1 MTKVKNLKKDKVLV
15 ISEMFTI
22 AMASVMSILTC
33 TSMFFIVNFHIL
45 ASAENIDKGGK
56 LDWELAL
63 QKIDELQK
71 TVHAQ
76 DERISMLEKRPSES
90 EIQTLTEL
98 QSTVKKQ
105 GTRIA
110 QLEVRIKELETVVKA
125 DENIP
130 VEILRNGQLSET
142 NGTSVMSKTTHSRRG
157 TFKFRFVSYIKLVV
171 INNLLYFFFLSNCFK
186 YGKRFMSANSI
197 LLGP

>member
-1 MTKVKNLKKDKVLV
+1 
-15 ISEMFTI
+15 
-22 AMASVMSILTC
+22 
-33 TSMFFIVNFHIL
+33 MFFILNFHIL

-56 LDWELAL
+56 VDWELAL

-98 QSTVKKQ
+98 QNILKKQ
-105 GTRIA
+105 GTRIV
-110 QLEVRIKELETVVKA
+110 QLEARIKELETAVKA

-142 NGTSVMSKTTHSRRG
+142 NETSVMSKTIYRKRG
-157 TFKFRFVSYIKLVV
+157 TF
-171 INNLLYFFFLSNCFK
+171 
-186 YGKRFMSANSI
+186 
-197 LLGP
+197 

>member
-1 MTKVKNLKKDKVLV
+1 
-15 ISEMFTI
+15 
-22 AMASVMSILTC
+22 
-33 TSMFFIVNFHIL
+33 MFFILNFHIL

-110 QLEVRIKELETVVKA
+110 QLEVRINELETVVKA

-130 VEILRNGQLSET
+130 VEILTNRQLSET

-157 TFKFRFVSYIKLVV
+157 TFKFRFFSYIKLVV
-171 INNLLYFFFLSNCFK
+171 INNLLYFFFVKLF
-186 YGKRFMSANSI
+186 
-197 LLGP
+197 

>member
-33 TSMFFIVNFHIL
+33 TSMFFILNFHII

-125 DENIP
+125 NENIP

-157 TFKFRFVSYIKLVV
+157 TFKFRFFSYIKLVV
-171 INNLLYFFFLSNCFK
+171 INNLLYFFLSNCFK
-186 YGKRFMSANSI
+186 YGKRFVSANSI

>member
-1 MTKVKNLKKDKVLV
+1 
-15 ISEMFTI
+15 
-22 AMASVMSILTC
+22 MASVMSISTC
-33 TSMFFIVNFHIL
+33 TSMFFILNFHFL

-56 LDWELAL
+56 VDWELAL

-98 QSTVKKQ
+98 QRTVKKQ
-105 GTRIA
+105 STRIA
-110 QLEVRIKELETVVKA
+110 QLEARIKELETALKA
-125 DENIP
+125 DDNSP
-130 VEILRNGQLSET
+130 VEILRNGHLSET

-157 TFKFRFVSYIKLVV
+157 TFKF
-171 INNLLYFFFLSNCFK
+171 
-186 YGKRFMSANSI
+186 
-197 LLGP
+197 